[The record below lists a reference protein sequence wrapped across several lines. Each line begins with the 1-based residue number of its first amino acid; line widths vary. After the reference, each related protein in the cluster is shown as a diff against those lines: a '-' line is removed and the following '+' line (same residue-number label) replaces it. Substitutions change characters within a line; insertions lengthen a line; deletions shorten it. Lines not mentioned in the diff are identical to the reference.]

1 MNEFKY
7 AIVIKPLGL
16 LYGSAGAFLSPENLV
31 GRSGNHF
38 PPNTATLSG
47 LYVSP
52 RKTTPTNEEEEK
64 EKNREFLNSLLFAGP
79 FWAMA
84 DNPLNFHVPLPL
96 TCETKP
102 DPPSTDDRFTIGQ
115 GKVTQI
121 WDWQAASQE
130 GEEGSWYRPD
140 GLVKKRDDSKTWIA
154 IEDWGKLQNWKS
166 AWADFTIESQD
177 LSPADKKALF
187 TQKST
192 TASDPLNIPVKTDPW
207 QFVPHLHPRLEPD
220 QRRVA
225 QNTENGSLFLENA
238 VQMHPDTCLVY
249 LASHELPPGWY
260 RFGGEGHMVEV
271 ESVPLTKSLNEL
283 FKQPVGDRFALIA
296 PAAWG
301 SKNFSYRFPVDNS
314 PDPQPLWSIRDM
326 MTERPQPHRFL
337 TNSIKHDPRFSRGRY
352 VVPARTVYVLDE
364 AKPLLPPWLGWPTE
378 WFPTEGGSYQRWGS
392 GFALPL

>member
-16 LYGSAGAFLSPENLV
+16 LYGSAGPFLSPDNLV

-52 RKTTPTNEEEEK
+52 RATSQTAEEK
-64 EKNREFLNSLLFAGP
+64 ESDQEFLNSLMFAGP
-79 FWAMA
+79 FWGMT

-96 TCETKP
+96 TCET
-102 DPPSTDDRFTIGQ
+102 DPEKD
-115 GKVTQI
+115 KVIQI
-121 WDWQAASQE
+121 WDWQPANE
-130 GEEGSWYRPD
+130 DGERGYWYRPD
-140 GLVKKRDDSKTWIA
+140 GLKKKRDDRKTWIA
-154 IEDWGKLQNWKS
+154 INDWEKLQNWKP
-166 AWADFTIESQD
+166 AWADFTIESEN
-177 LSPADKKALF
+177 LSLADRKKLF
-187 TQKST
+187 EKRST
-192 TASDPLNIPVKTDPW
+192 TEGHPLNITVKTEPW
-207 QFVPHLHPRLEPD
+207 QPAPHLHPRLELD

-225 QNTENGSLFLENA
+225 QNLDRGSLFLENA

-249 LASHELPPGWY
+249 LASHELPEGWY
-260 RFGGEGHMVEV
+260 RFGGEGHMVEI
-271 ESVPLTKSLNEL
+271 ESVPLTPKLL
-283 FKQPVGDRFALIA
+283 DLIDRPVGDRFALVA

-301 SKNFSYRFPVDNS
+301 TKNFSYRFPVDHLQ
-314 PDPQPLWSIRDM
+314 DPQPIWSIRDM
-326 MTERPQPHRFL
+326 MTERAQPHRFL
-337 TNSIKHDPRFSRGRY
+337 TKSLKHDPRFSRGRY

-364 AKPLLPPWLGWPTE
+364 QTPIDRPWRKWPLE

>member
-52 RKTTPTNEEEEK
+52 REPTQTTEQEK
-64 EKNREFLNSLLFAGP
+64 ENLDFLNSLMFAGP

-84 DNPLNFHVPLPL
+84 DTPLNFHVPLPL
-96 TCETKP
+96 TCETKL
-102 DPPSTDDRFTIGQ
+102 DPPFTGERFTIGQ

-121 WDWQAASQE
+121 WDWQPASDD
-130 GEEGSWYRPD
+130 GERGRWYRPD
-140 GLVKKRDDSKTWIA
+140 GLKKKRDDNKTWIA
-154 IEDWGKLQNWKS
+154 ISDWHKLQEWNREWTAISTKS
-166 AWADFTIESQD
+166 EDIPSAAKKLADGF
-177 LSPADKKALF
+177 
-187 TQKST
+187 
-192 TASDPLNIPVKTDPW
+192 NIPVRSEPW
-207 QFVPHLHPRLEPD
+207 QPAPHLHPRLELD
-220 QRRVA
+220 QRKVA
-225 QNTENGSLFLENA
+225 QNPEQGSLFLENA
-238 VQMHPDTCLVY
+238 VQMHPDACLVY
-249 LASHELPPGWY
+249 LASHELPTGWY
-260 RFGGEGHMVEV
+260 RFGGEGHMVEI
-271 ESVPLTKSLNEL
+271 ESVPLTESLNQL

-301 SKNFSYRFPVDNS
+301 SKNFSYRFPVDDSQN
-314 PDPQPLWSIRDM
+314 PQPIWSVRDM

-337 TNSIKHDPRFSRGRY
+337 TKSPKHDPRFSRGRY
-352 VVPARTVYVLDE
+352 VVPARTVYVLKE
-364 AKPLLPPWLGWPTE
+364 EEQILPPWLGWPTE
-378 WFPTEGGSYQRWGS
+378 WFPIEGGSYKRWGS

>member
-1 MNEFKY
+1 MNKFKY

-52 RKTTPTNEEEEK
+52 RATTQTTAQEQENL
-64 EKNREFLNSLLFAGP
+64 EFLNSLMFAGP
-79 FWAMA
+79 FWAMT
-84 DNPLNFHVPLPL
+84 DTPLNFHVPLPL
-96 TCETKP
+96 TCETTLE
-102 DPPSTDDRFTIGQ
+102 PPATGDRFRIGQ

-121 WDWQAASQE
+121 WDWQPGNEAQAR
-130 GEEGSWYRPD
+130 GHWYRPD
-140 GLVKKRDDSKTWIA
+140 GLKKKRDENKTWIA
-154 IEDWGKLQNWKS
+154 IEDWHKLQEWNQEWASILTKDENLPS
-166 AWADFTIESQD
+166 AA
-177 LSPADKKALF
+177 KALVNEF
-187 TQKST
+187 NITVKSE
-192 TASDPLNIPVKTDPW
+192 PW
-207 QFVPHLHPRLEPD
+207 KPAPHLHPRLELD

-225 QNTENGSLFLENA
+225 QNTEHGSLFLENA

-249 LASHELPPGWY
+249 LASHELPKGWY
-260 RFGGEGHMVEV
+260 RFGGEGHMVEI
-271 ESVPLTKSLNEL
+271 ESVPLTESLNQL
-283 FKQPVGDRFALIA
+283 FKQPVGDRFAMIA

-314 PDPQPLWSIRDM
+314 QDPQPIWSVLDM

-337 TNSIKHDPRFSRGRY
+337 TKSPKHDPRFSRGRY
-352 VVPARTVYVLDE
+352 TVPTRTVYVLNR
-364 AKPLLPPWLGWPTE
+364 KQPISQPWLEWPTE